1 MMDETFRENGWLRR
15 CSKSSSI
22 LEQPVVTDVKASSGE
37 VFERTTHIHVGKLNV
52 QMTFFSFF
60 SFFFVLFVDL
70 YMQP

>member
-1 MMDETFRENGWLRR
+1 MVMEIVMFVQFAVIERLE
-15 CSKSSSI
+15 SI
-22 LEQPVVTDVKASSGE
+22 MEQPVVTDVKASSGE